1 MALADQSLWRRGAQ
15 MDVHALIGHR
25 RRWLLSLLAVF
36 AATIAGFGTSAV
48 AQADNYVSLGDSYV
62 AGPFIPNTIGSPYGC
77 IRSDHN
83 YPHLSAAGIGLSLRD
98 PSCSGATTDDMTQPQ
113 DVDPDGPNPPQFN
126 SLDASSTVVSLTI
139 GGNDIGFSSIAQSCI
154 TYNPFSHPC
163 KDKYDSGGVDQI
175 SQRIQATAPKV
186 AAVLQGIHSRSPSAR
201 VFVVN
206 YPAIFPETGSGC
218 WPQMPISYSDAP
230 YLRAKEQ
237 ELNQMLSTQA
247 AANGATLVSWYAA
260 SIGHDACKSSS
271 VRWVEPLVPGNSA
284 APIHPNLAG
293 MTGAS
298 NVLVAAVR
306 G

>member
-1 MALADQSLWRRGAQ
+1 
-15 MDVHALIGHR
+15 MDVHALIGQR
-25 RRWLLSLLAVF
+25 RRLLGLLAVL
-36 AATIAGFGTSAV
+36 AAIIGLASA
-48 AQADNYVSLGDSYV
+48 AAARADNYVSLGDSYA
-62 AGPFIPNTIGSPYGC
+62 AGPFIPNLIGPPFGC

-83 YPHLSAAGIGLSLRD
+83 YSHLSAAGIGLPLRD

-113 DVDPDGPNPPQFN
+113 SVDPDGPNPPQFN
-126 SLDASSTVVSLTI
+126 SLDASTKVVSLTI

-154 TYNPFSHPC
+154 TANPFSHPC

-186 AAVLQGIHSRSPSAR
+186 AAVLQGIHARAPSAR

-218 WPQMPISYSDAP
+218 WPQMPISFSDTP

-237 ELNQMLSTQA
+237 ELNQMLATQA

-293 MTGAS
+293 MTGAA
-298 NVLVAAVR
+298 NVLVAATH
-306 G
+306 